1 MPDGGDIAG
10 YRLAPRS
17 RTGEVGTWYDAVA
30 PDGGRAAA
38 LRLDPRALSAPG
50 ARERVVAAVVED
62 RRLAQTGLTGLLP
75 VADLVAADGEVW
87 LLTSRPAIPSL
98 VDLVNGPAGGPDAG
112 SAATVLVETAQALLA
127 VHAAG
132 LSHGA
137 LGPGTI
143 VIGEDGTALLAERGL
158 AAALWGGEASPGQD
172 VAAWASLARGLAAG
186 WAAGSPEAARL
197 FERAAAT
204 AAANGLSAA
213 RDTLLAG
220 RDLLPAGFTTRDRLV
235 RTIQQWA
242 AADVPT
248 GRPMPYGAPGVDQG
262 EIVTLLYNT
271 GPGGTQ
277 PPAGAAGPGL
287 AGAIGAAGAAG
298 AVAGPPLDGW
308 AGTAPAGTA
317 PTAASGEMRFGPGVP
332 ADTTAAQIWRAGQQ
346 QQNTVAAKD
355 RLRGRPPRRRRRGGA
370 LWTGVL
376 FVLILAVGLYLW
388 TQRPAPL
395 SVLAVDVKAPKAKG
409 CDVTVDVVGVLTTNG
424 SSGQVSYQW
433 WRSDREDPIEQTD
446 TIPSGST
453 TYELHFPWKVKGEG
467 TQKYTAKLRVLSP
480 TGPGTPLEDKAS
492 FTYKC

>member
-10 YRLAPRS
+10 YRLEPRS
-17 RTGEVGTWYDAVA
+17 RTGEVGTWNDAVA
-30 PDGGRAAA
+30 PGGGRAGA

-62 RRLAQTGLTGLLP
+62 RRLTQSGLTGLLP
-75 VADLVAADGEVW
+75 VADLVAAGGEVW
-87 LLTSRPAIPSL
+87 LLTARPAIPSL
-98 VDLVNGPAGGPDAG
+98 DDLVNGAAAGPDAG
-112 SAATVLVETAQALLA
+112 SAATVLVETAQTLLA

-143 VIGEDGTALLAERGL
+143 VVGEDGTALLAERGL
-158 AAALWGGEASPGQD
+158 AVALWGGQASPGQD
-172 VAAWASLARGLAAG
+172 VTAWASLARGLAAG

-204 AAANGLSAA
+204 ATAHGLSAA
-213 RDTLLAG
+213 RDTLVAG
-220 RDLLPAGFTTRDRLV
+220 RDLLPAGFTTRERLV

-242 AADVPT
+242 VADVPT
-248 GRPMPYGAPGVDQG
+248 ARPAPSPYDAPGVDQG
-262 EIVTLLYNT
+262 EIVTLLHTPGT
-271 GPGGTQ
+271 GET
-277 PPAGAAGPGL
+277 PPAGAFGPGH
-287 AGAIGAAGAAG
+287 AATIGAAGAAG
-298 AVAGPPLDGW
+298 AVAGLP
-308 AGTAPAGTA
+308 GTAHAGTA

-332 ADTTAAQIWRAGQQ
+332 SDTTAAQIWRAGQQ
-346 QQNTVAAKD
+346 QQLTVAAKD
-355 RLRGRPPRRRRRGGA
+355 RLGGRPPRRRRRAGT

-376 FVLILAVGLYLW
+376 FVLILALGLYLW
-388 TQRPAPL
+388 TQRAAPL
-395 SVLAVDVKAPKAKG
+395 SVQAVDVRAPKPKG
-409 CDVTVDVVGVLTTNG
+409 CDVTVNVVGVLTTNG

-433 WRSDREDPIEQTD
+433 WRSDRKEPIEQTD

-467 TQKYTAKLRVLSP
+467 TQKYTARLRVLSP
-480 TGPGTPLEDKAS
+480 TGSGTPLEDKAS